1 MKKYLIQISFTAD
14 SFASLVKKPEN
25 RLESVIPMVNAMG
38 GSFVG
43 SWLSLGQYDSTAV
56 IEMPNDISME
66 AFKMAVMAGG
76 GLTRFDLTP
85 LMSFEDGVQAME
97 LAQKVRYTP
106 FSGKESSSDKQV

>member
-14 SFASLVKKPEN
+14 SFANLVKKPEN
-25 RLESVIPMVNAMG
+25 RLESVIPMVNSMG

-43 SWLSLGQYDSTAV
+43 SWLSLGKYDSTAV
-56 IEMPNDISME
+56 IEMPSDISME

-85 LMSFEDGVQAME
+85 LMSFEDGVKAMQ
-97 LAQKVRYTP
+97 LAQDARYAP
-106 FSGKESSSDKQV
+106 FSADQVSE

>member
-1 MKKYLIQISFTAD
+1 
-14 SFASLVKKPEN
+14 
-25 RLESVIPMVNAMG
+25 MVNSMG

-66 AFKMAVMAGG
+66 AFKMVVMAGG

-85 LMSFEDGVQAME
+85 LMSFEDGVQAMQ
-97 LAQKVRYTP
+97 LAQEVRYAP
-106 FSGKESSSDKQV
+106 FSGKQGSE

>member
-1 MKKYLIQISFTAD
+1 
-14 SFASLVKKPEN
+14 
-25 RLESVIPMVNAMG
+25 MVNSMG

-66 AFKMAVMAGG
+66 AFKMVVMAGG

-85 LMSFEDGVQAME
+85 LMSFEDGVQAMQ
-97 LAQKVRYTP
+97 LAQEVRYAP
-106 FSGKESSSDKQV
+106 FSGKQDSNDQ